1 MGRNPAGTDFGEAA
15 GIGWRKPAYRRRNAG
30 MTNGRK
36 TGEEYSM
43 KRIYRVLA
51 VMLGILLLAGGMPV
65 QAAQV
70 NNGTVYSVS
79 TNEIAGWPQGP
90 DIYGETAVLMDA
102 DTGTILY
109 NKGMDELRYPASTT
123 KLMTL
128 LVALENSSLDEQ
140 VTFTETCLAD
150 QTPDSGNIGMQV
162 GEVLSLEQCLL
173 VMIIQSA
180 NDVATQV
187 AEHVGGSVDAFCEMM
202 NQKAAQL
209 GCTNTHF
216 VNASGMPD
224 ENHYTTAHDLALI
237 MQAGLKNEDFRNI
250 IAAESCTIGPTN
262 MNSEART
269 FTTHHPLLASSAPE
283 HYDGC
288 LGGKTGNTIA
298 SGHTIVTG
306 AERNGMTL
314 IAVAMRAELGQV
326 AQDSIQLFDYGF
338 NNFQKV
344 EVPGGSVVIPNG
356 NTVDQLTTVE
366 TAAQDASVTLDYY
379 YNENYY
385 VGSGVEETVTE
396 TPSPTQEAVTVTPEA
411 PVTPEADGSQEAQET
426 DDSVFRTAVL
436 VLVVLI
442 VLALIVTVVSAVR
455 KKSRKKKNRRK

>member
-1 MGRNPAGTDFGEAA
+1 
-15 GIGWRKPAYRRRNAG
+15 
-30 MTNGRK
+30 
-36 TGEEYSM
+36 M
-43 KRIYRVLA
+43 KQIYRALA
-51 VMLGILLLAGGMPV
+51 AMLGILLLISGSPV

-70 NNGTVYSVS
+70 NNGTVYPVS
-79 TNEIAGWPQGP
+79 TNEVAGWPQGP
-90 DIYGETAVLMDA
+90 DTYAETAILMDA
-102 DTGTILY
+102 DTGTVLY

-123 KLMTL
+123 KLLTL

-162 GEVLSLEQCLL
+162 GEVLTMEQCLL

-187 AEHVGGSVDAFCEMM
+187 AEHVGGSVETFCEMM
-202 NQKAAQL
+202 NQKAAEI

-216 VNASGMPD
+216 VNASGMPN
-224 ENHYTTAHDLALI
+224 EEHYTTAHDLARI
-237 MQAGLKNEDFRNI
+237 MQAGLKNQDFRNI
-250 IAAESCTIGPTN
+250 IGTESCTIGPTN
-262 MNSEART
+262 MNAETRT
-269 FTTHHPLLASSAPE
+269 YSTHHALLASTAQE

-298 SGHTIVTG
+298 SGNTIVT
-306 AERNGMTL
+306 AVEQNGMTL
-314 IAVAMRAELGQV
+314 IAVAMRAEAGQV
-326 AQDSIQLFDYGF
+326 AYDSIQLFDYGF
-338 NNFQKV
+338 GNFQKV
-344 EVPGGSVVIPNG
+344 EVPGGNVVIPNG

-366 TAAQDASVTLDYY
+366 TAAQDTSMTLDYY

-396 TPSPTQEAVTVTPEA
+396 TPEPTQEAVTVTPEET
-411 PVTPEADGSQEAQET
+411 VIPEADGSQETQET
-426 DDSVFRTAVL
+426 DDGVFRIAAL

-442 VLALIVTVVSAVR
+442 VLALIGTVVSAVR
-455 KKSRKKKNRRK
+455 KKNRRKKKPKK

>member
-1 MGRNPAGTDFGEAA
+1 
-15 GIGWRKPAYRRRNAG
+15 
-30 MTNGRK
+30 
-36 TGEEYSM
+36 M
-43 KRIYRVLA
+43 KRIYRALA

-79 TNEIAGWPQGP
+79 TNEITGWPQGP

-209 GCTNTHF
+209 GCTT
-216 VNASGMPD
+216 M
-224 ENHYTTAHDLALI
+224 I
-237 MQAGLKNEDFRNI
+237 
-250 IAAESCTIGPTN
+250 ESFC
-262 MNSEART
+262 
-269 FTTHHPLLASSAPE
+269 
-283 HYDGC
+283 
-288 LGGKTGNTIA
+288 
-298 SGHTIVTG
+298 
-306 AERNGMTL
+306 
-314 IAVAMRAELGQV
+314 
-326 AQDSIQLFDYGF
+326 
-338 NNFQKV
+338 
-344 EVPGGSVVIPNG
+344 
-356 NTVDQLTTVE
+356 
-366 TAAQDASVTLDYY
+366 
-379 YNENYY
+379 
-385 VGSGVEETVTE
+385 
-396 TPSPTQEAVTVTPEA
+396 
-411 PVTPEADGSQEAQET
+411 
-426 DDSVFRTAVL
+426 VFFL
-436 VLVVLI
+436 
-442 VLALIVTVVSAVR
+442 SF
-455 KKSRKKKNRRK
+455 

>member
-1 MGRNPAGTDFGEAA
+1 
-15 GIGWRKPAYRRRNAG
+15 
-30 MTNGRK
+30 
-36 TGEEYSM
+36 M
-43 KRIYRVLA
+43 KRIYRALA
-51 VMLGILLLAGGMPV
+51 AVLGILLLVSGIPV

-90 DIYGETAVLMDA
+90 DLYGETAVLMDA
-102 DTGTILY
+102 DTGTVLY

-162 GEVLSLEQCLL
+162 GEVLPMEQCLL

-209 GCTNTHF
+209 GCVNTHF

-237 MQAGLKNEDFRNI
+237 MQAGLKNQDFRNI
-250 IAAESCTIGPTN
+250 IATESCTIGPTN
-262 MNSEART
+262 MNAEART
-269 FTTHHPLLASSAPE
+269 FTTHHPLLASTAPE

-314 IAVAMRAELGQV
+314 IAVAMRAEMGQV

-366 TAAQDASVTLDYY
+366 TAAQDTSVTLDYY

-396 TPSPTQEAVTVTPEA
+396 TPLPTQEPVTMTPEAAVTPE
-411 PVTPEADGSQEAQET
+411 TPEADGSQEAQET

-442 VLALIVTVVSAVR
+442 VLALIVTVASAVR
-455 KKSRKKKNRRK
+455 KKSRKKKKRKK

>member
-1 MGRNPAGTDFGEAA
+1 
-15 GIGWRKPAYRRRNAG
+15 
-30 MTNGRK
+30 
-36 TGEEYSM
+36 M
-43 KRIYRVLA
+43 KRIYRALA
-51 VMLGILLLAGGMPV
+51 AVLGILLLVSGIPV

-90 DIYGETAVLMDA
+90 DLYGETAVLMDA
-102 DTGTILY
+102 DTGTVLY

-162 GEVLSLEQCLL
+162 GEVLPMEQCLL

-209 GCTNTHF
+209 GCVNTHF

-237 MQAGLKNEDFRNI
+237 MQAGLKNQDFRNI
-250 IAAESCTIGPTN
+250 IATESCTIGPTN
-262 MNSEART
+262 MNAEART
-269 FTTHHPLLASSAPE
+269 FTTHHPLLASTAPE

-314 IAVAMRAELGQV
+314 IAVAMRAEMGQV

-366 TAAQDASVTLDYY
+366 TAAQDTSVTLDYY

-396 TPSPTQEAVTVTPEA
+396 TPLPTQEPVTMTPEAAVTPE
-411 PVTPEADGSQEAQET
+411 TPEADGSQEAQET

-436 VLVVLI
+436 VLLVLI

-455 KKSRKKKNRRK
+455 KKSRKKKKRKK

>member
-1 MGRNPAGTDFGEAA
+1 
-15 GIGWRKPAYRRRNAG
+15 
-30 MTNGRK
+30 
-36 TGEEYSM
+36 M
-43 KRIYRVLA
+43 KQMKRVLA
-51 VMLGILLLAGGMPV
+51 VLLGVLLLISGIPV
-65 QAAQV
+65 EAAQV
-70 NNGTVYSVS
+70 NNGAVYSAS

-90 DIYGETAVLMDA
+90 DLYAETAVLMDA
-102 DTGTILY
+102 DTGMILY

-187 AEHVGGSVDAFCEMM
+187 AEHVGGSVAAFCDMM
-202 NQKAAQL
+202 NQKAAEI
-209 GCTNTHF
+209 GCTSTHF

-224 ENHYTTAHDLALI
+224 ENHYTTAHDLARI
-237 MQAGLKNEDFRNI
+237 MQAGLANEDFRRI
-250 IAAESCTIGPTN
+250 IATESCTIGPTN

-269 FTTHHPLLASSAPE
+269 FSTHHPLLASTAPE

-314 IAVAMRAELGQV
+314 IAVAMRADAGQV

-338 NNFQKV
+338 NNFQRV

-356 NTVDQLTTVE
+356 NTLDQLTTVE

-385 VGSGVEETVTE
+385 VGSGLKETVTE
-396 TPSPTQEAVTVTPEA
+396 TPQPTQEAEILTPE
-411 PVTPEADGSQEAQET
+411 VQELDITKKEEDIEQNNIPY
-426 DDSVFRTAVL
+426 RQ
-436 VLVVLI
+436 LI
-442 VLALIVTVVSAVR
+442 ILLGFLIGISLLITIVSGV
-455 KKSRKKKNRRK
+455 KKRRRKRNHDKSV

>member
-1 MGRNPAGTDFGEAA
+1 MLLGVLLMIV
-15 GIGWRKPAYRRRNAG
+15 GI
-30 MTNGRK
+30 
-36 TGEEYSM
+36 
-43 KRIYRVLA
+43 
-51 VMLGILLLAGGMPV
+51 PV
-65 QAAQV
+65 GAAQV
-70 NNGTVYSVS
+70 NNGTSYSVS
-79 TNEIAGWPQGP
+79 TNEITGWPQGP
-90 DIYGETAVLMDA
+90 GLYAETAVLMDA

-128 LVALENSSLDEQ
+128 LVALENSSMDEQ

-162 GEVLSLEQCLL
+162 GEVLTMEQCLL

-187 AEHVGGSVDAFCEMM
+187 AEHVGGSVSAFCDMM
-202 NQKAAQL
+202 NQKAAEI
-209 GCTNTHF
+209 GCANTHF

-237 MQAGLKNEDFRNI
+237 MQAGLKNQDFRNI
-250 IAAESCTIGPTN
+250 ISTESCTIGPTN
-262 MNSEART
+262 MNGETRT
-269 FTTHHPLLASSAPE
+269 FTTHHPLLASTAPE

-288 LGGKTGNTIA
+288 IGGKTGNTIA

-314 IAVAMRAELGQV
+314 IAVAMRADMGQV

-366 TAAQDASVTLDYY
+366 TAAQDASMTLDYY

-385 VGSGVEETVTE
+385 VGSGVEETATE
-396 TPSPTQEAVTVTPEA
+396 TPALTQEPELLVPEESVTPEDS
-411 PVTPEADGSQEAQET
+411 TAQNGQKVGDE
-426 DDSVFRTAVL
+426 VFRTAAL
-436 VLVVLI
+436 VLIVLI
-442 VLALIVTVVSAVR
+442 VLALIVTLVSAVKKR
-455 KKSRKKKNRRK
+455 KKRKGKK

>member
-1 MGRNPAGTDFGEAA
+1 M
-15 GIGWRKPAYRRRNAG
+15 K
-30 MTNGRK
+30 K
-36 TGEEYSM
+36 M
-43 KRIYRVLA
+43 KRGLA
-51 VMLGILLLAGGMPV
+51 ILLGALLLISGIPV
-65 QAAQV
+65 GAAQV

-90 DIYGETAVLMDA
+90 DLYAETAVLMDA
-102 DTGTILY
+102 DTGMILY

-162 GEVLSLEQCLL
+162 GEVLSMEQCLL

-180 NDVATQV
+180 NDVATQI

-202 NQKAAQL
+202 NQKAAEI

-237 MQAGLKNEDFRNI
+237 MQAGLKNENFRNI
-250 IAAESCTIGPTN
+250 IATQSCTIGPTN

-269 FTTHHPLLASSAPE
+269 FTTHHPLLASTAPE

-288 LGGKTGNTIA
+288 VGGKTGNTIA

-356 NTVDQLTTVE
+356 NTLDQLTTVE
-366 TAAQDASVTLDYY
+366 TAAQDTSVTLDYY

-396 TPSPTQEAVTVTPEA
+396 IPQPTQETEILTPEESVTPE
-411 PVTPEADGSQEAQET
+411 VDRQQDEQEMNDE
-426 DDSVFRTAVL
+426 VFRTAVL
-436 VLVVLI
+436 VLMALI
-442 VLALIVTVVSAVR
+442 VLALIVTVVSAVKKGKKKKKR
-455 KKSRKKKNRRK
+455 KK